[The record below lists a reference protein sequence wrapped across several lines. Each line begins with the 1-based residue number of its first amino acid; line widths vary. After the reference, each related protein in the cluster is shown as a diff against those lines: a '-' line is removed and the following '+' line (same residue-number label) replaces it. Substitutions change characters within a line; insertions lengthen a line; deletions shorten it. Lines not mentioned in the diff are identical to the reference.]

1 MLPDEME
8 GGGARAGT
16 ASHYQNNNLHPHD
29 QVDGV
34 ESNGNRR
41 RTAST
46 EEFQAEIEAILAK
59 GNAEANGYDQ
69 DLDDDVDD
77 DQDYSEPQVLDDDDT
92 GSPDDDDES
101 SPRLE
106 DAHIGA
112 WVAKTQPVAGA
123 RASSEGPPRNEPT
136 VPTRPAPLP
145 YGRGTG
151 RTQFQ
156 ETQPEGDGP
165 PCGTSLDLPCGNFP
179 SSAEGGRGIP
189 WRRPPR
195 AVPALWRLQPQQRR
209 TDWHDIWDHHTSQ
222 ATRAGAWCALHG
234 PMTEGPR
241 PQPQAPNDRKLSLVA
256 IR

>member
-1 MLPDEME
+1 MTSMN
-8 GGGARAGT
+8 
-16 ASHYQNNNLHPHD
+16 SHSGRGC
-29 QVDGV
+29 DGV
-34 ESNGNRR
+34 TGRFPYFSSHKKLQLTPSHTVTLVPSSGGPSVKRGAPQRR
-41 RTAST
+41 
-46 EEFQAEIEAILAK
+46 K
-59 GNAEANGYDQ
+59 C
-69 DLDDDVDD
+69 
-77 DQDYSEPQVLDDDDT
+77 
-92 GSPDDDDES
+92 SPVS
-101 SPRLE
+101 QSL
-106 DAHIGA
+106 
-112 WVAKTQPVAGA
+112 PVAGA

-222 ATRAGAWCALHG
+222 ATRAGAWCALARHG
-234 PMTEGPR
+234 R
-241 PQPQAPNDRKLSLVA
+241 
-256 IR
+256 